1 MKLIVNIPK
10 KLYNKCKR
18 TSSRSVSRSDVNSFS
33 STGTASSESS
43 SSSSSFV
50 DSSLKKKKKQKENG
64 LATPTSVL
72 PPTLSNEISPDH
84 WSLVSPDVYFEI
96 EQAFKMIDRDG
107 DGKITRN
114 ELEALLLRVGA
125 EPPSPE
131 ELSLLLSEVDRNGDG
146 SISLEE
152 FGAISSA
159 FGPPACDSE
168 LRDAFDFFDTDHDG
182 KITAQELFNVFRAI
196 GDARCTLEDCH
207 RMISGVDKN
216 QDGFVCYEDFCR
228 MMELQR

>member
-1 MKLIVNIPK
+1 
-10 KLYNKCKR
+10 
-18 TSSRSVSRSDVNSFS
+18 
-33 STGTASSESS
+33 
-43 SSSSSFV
+43 
-50 DSSLKKKKKQKENG
+50 
-64 LATPTSVL
+64 
-72 PPTLSNEISPDH
+72 
-84 WSLVSPDVYFEI
+84 
-96 EQAFKMIDRDG
+96 MIDRDG
-107 DGKITRN
+107 DGKITRD

-131 ELSLLLSEVDRNGDG
+131 ELSLLLSEVDRNGNG

-182 KITAQELFNVFRAI
+182 KITAEELFNVFRAI
-196 GDARCTLEDCH
+196 GDARCTLDECR

-216 QDGFVCYEDFCR
+216 QDGFVCYQDFCR